1 MVSLLTQWKHSYK
14 HGAAMQAMPLLIL
27 VVGFVI
33 GIGSTVWFYS
43 HGGRIIVYGKE
54 WGPPHVASTDA
65 PASNNDTVSV
75 TWPKW

>member
-1 MVSLLTQWKHSYK
+1 MVSLLTQWKPSYK

>member
-1 MVSLLTQWKHSYK
+1 LREGLISRRGGKHK
-14 HGAAMQAMPLLIL
+14 EEGNMPLLIL

-33 GIGSTVWFYS
+33 GIASTMWFYS

-54 WGPPHVASTDA
+54 WGPPHAASTDA
-65 PASNNDTVSV
+65 PAGNNDTISV